1 MKINYPE
8 ITINFNNE
16 EKFALSCVKDL
27 INEIYE
33 NCTIYNCEEIGNE
46 ENYYNFHDLS
56 KIYDIIKFLSENKKI
71 ILK

>member
-1 MKINYPE
+1 MRINYPE

-16 EKFALSCVKDL
+16 EKFALGCVKDL

-33 NCTIYNCEEIGNE
+33 NCAIYNYEEIGNE
-46 ENYYNFHDLS
+46 ENCYNFHDLS
-56 KIYDIIKFLSENKKI
+56 KIYDIMKFLSENKKI